1 MINKSVFLIVFLIS
15 ALFITYGGIA
25 SAEVLTFSQ
34 GLHLAAQN
42 NRLVKISE
50 RDEAISEADITL
62 ARALMLPSI
71 NASLS
76 QTFLAYQPGAIFVS
90 QTPVPGSGSNT
101 SKPLTITTVQEVPTA
116 EKNFASYS
124 LTIQQLLYDFER
136 SSSLYKASSLIA
148 ETKKLDTM
156 RIKNLV
162 SLEFS
167 FAYFDLLETEKMVRV
182 VEKEAESL
190 LSHLKDAK
198 NLYEEGVITRNDL
211 LQAEVRLSD
220 TRQRLVSV
228 KNLREI
234 TAARLNNILARPFE
248 EGLQVMDVSDAPSD
262 GLELEMKKMWP
273 IAERRRTEIKILD
286 KTLDAM
292 NLEERAKKSG
302 YYPWFFVQGGY
313 DHTDNS
319 YQTHEGNWSL
329 SIGMRLNL
337 FSGGSTKAEVS
348 KIGNEKLKILEQRD
362 KIVDEIKLEVEK
374 YIIDLRTAKEKI
386 AVTSDAIQQAEENL
400 RINRVRYEE
409 GVGTATEVL
418 DAVTLFTV
426 AETNYYRSVYDFK
439 RAEAGMMYSIGRDL
453 REVYK

>member
-1 MINKSVFLIVFLIS
+1 MINKSVFLIGSLIS
-15 ALFITYGGIA
+15 VLFIAYGGIA
-25 SAEVLTFSQ
+25 FAEVLTFSQ

-42 NRLVKISE
+42 NRMVKISE

-76 QTFLAYQPGAIFVS
+76 QTFLAYQPAAIFVS
-90 QTPVPGSGSNT
+90 QTPTGLASPPTV
-101 SKPLTITTVQEVPTA
+101 TTVQSVPTA
-116 EKNFASYS
+116 DKGFVSYS

-136 SSSLYKASSLIA
+136 SSSLYKASALIA

-234 TAARLNNILARPFE
+234 TAARLNNILARPFQ

-262 GLELEMKKMWP
+262 GLELEMEKMWP
-273 IAERRRTEIKILD
+273 VAERRRTEIKILD

-292 NLEERAKKSG
+292 NLEEQAKKSG

-319 YQTHEGNWSL
+319 YQVHEGNWSL
-329 SIGMRLNL
+329 SIGMRMNL

-348 KIGNEKLKILEQRD
+348 KIGNEKLKIIEQRD

-374 YIIDLRTAKEKI
+374 YILDLRTAKEKI

>member
-15 ALFITYGGIA
+15 VLFIAYGGIA

-76 QTFLAYQPGAIFVS
+76 QTFLAYQPAAIFVS
-90 QTPVPGSGSNT
+90 QTPTGLASPPTV
-101 SKPLTITTVQEVPTA
+101 TTVQSVPTA
-116 EKNFASYS
+116 DKNFASYS

-136 SSSLYKASSLIA
+136 SSSLYKASALIV

-182 VEKEAESL
+182 VEKEVESL

-234 TAARLNNILARPFE
+234 TAARLNNILARPFQ
-248 EGLQVMDVSDAPSD
+248 EGLQVIDVSDAPSD
-262 GLELEMKKMWP
+262 GLELEMEKMWP

-286 KTLDAM
+286 KTLDVM
-292 NLEERAKKSG
+292 NLEELAKKSG

-319 YQTHEGNWSL
+319 YQVHEGNWSL

-362 KIVDEIKLEVEK
+362 KIADEIKLEVEK
-374 YIIDLRTAKEKI
+374 YILDLRTAKEKI